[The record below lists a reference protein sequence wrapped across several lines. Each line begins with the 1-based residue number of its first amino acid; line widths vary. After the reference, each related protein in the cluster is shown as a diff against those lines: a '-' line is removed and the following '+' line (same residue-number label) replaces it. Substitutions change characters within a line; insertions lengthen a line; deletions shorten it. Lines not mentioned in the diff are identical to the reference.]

1 MGAISI
7 AFDTILAGALAL
19 PWLLLVVHLFFPD
32 GEKHVASLPQW
43 LKDLNQPAAVAV
55 VLFAITYLIGSAVS
69 RTAQDF
75 FNDDD
80 LHLSDGDV
88 RLNLHRHL
96 MFRVGNTEDR
106 VLASTY
112 CKQADLLVARPQD
125 LTLAAEIKT
134 FESYRGTCTSADPSS
149 CLCWHVEQWFVRLED
164 AQEKQ
169 DKDLAKAASNLF
181 GLQESGLLLRGE
193 DATTRLRQLH
203 DQVMVL
209 RGAAFNSLIT
219 FALCLFAWGARLRAR
234 KPRPSWGWLIGAVP
248 ALLLLVATVAFF
260 HHFGEHS
267 AAEPPYMEF
276 TLLLLGA
283 AGGWLLWKP
292 SPQAESATT
301 DAEKKIC
308 KRWIAFLVASLL
320 IATIA
325 ALAWWS
331 SEVVYA
337 QQVIYSYDSQPAPA
351 ASP

>member
-1 MGAISI
+1 MSAISI

-32 GEKHVASLPQW
+32 GEKHVASLPEW
-43 LKDLNQPAAVAV
+43 IKNLNQPAVVAV
-55 VLFAITYLIGSAVS
+55 LLFATAYLIGSAVS

-106 VLASTY
+106 ILASTY
-112 CKQADLLVARPQD
+112 CKQADLLAAKPQD
-125 LTLAAEIKT
+125 STLAAEIAS
-134 FESYRGTCTSADPSS
+134 FEKYRGSCTTADPSA
-149 CLCWHVEQWFVRLED
+149 CLCWHVQDWFVRLED
-164 AQEKQ
+164 PQEKQ
-169 DKDLAKAASNLF
+169 DKDLAKTAANLF

-209 RGAAFNSLIT
+209 RGAAFNGMVT
-219 FALCLFAWGARLRAR
+219 FALCLFAWGKRLRGR
-234 KPRPSWGWLIGAVP
+234 SPRPRWGWLMALIPG
-248 ALLLLVATVAFF
+248 LLLLVAVVALI
-260 HHFGEHS
+260 HHLGERS
-267 AAEPPYMEF
+267 AAAPPYMEF

-283 AGGWLLWKP
+283 AGGWLLWRRP
-292 SPQAESATT
+292 PQAA
-301 DAEKKIC
+301 DAPKEADRKAC
-308 KRWIAFLVASLL
+308 ARWMAFLVVSLL
-320 IATIA
+320 ITTIA

-337 QQVIYSYDSQPAPA
+337 QQVIYSYDSQPPPA